1 MITSGIVATDPRS
14 RRRFSTTSE
23 DLDQIQDFPGLENAI
38 LKSKNFPG
46 SVSTLTE
53 DSTPRKS
60 KGQPRLNNDKHRLQK
75 INTES
80 AINTIFNTVH
90 TNASKHAYTPVTQ
103 QPITICASV

>member
-1 MITSGIVATDPRS
+1 MITSGIVATNPTS
-14 RRRFSTTSE
+14 RRWFSTTSK

-60 KGQPRLNNDKHRLQK
+60 KGQPRLNNAKHRLQK
-75 INTES
+75 N
-80 AINTIFNTVH
+80 
-90 TNASKHAYTPVTQ
+90 
-103 QPITICASV
+103 